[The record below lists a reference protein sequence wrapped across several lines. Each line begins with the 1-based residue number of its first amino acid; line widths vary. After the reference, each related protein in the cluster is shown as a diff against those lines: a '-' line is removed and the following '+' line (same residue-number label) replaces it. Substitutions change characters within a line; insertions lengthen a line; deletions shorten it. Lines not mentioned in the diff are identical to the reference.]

1 MNGRNKF
8 SVVLVEIGSGLD
20 YSMSHTEE
28 WTGLR
33 DIWDKLSRTC

>member
-8 SVVLVEIGSGLD
+8 SVVLVETGSGLD
-20 YSMSHTEE
+20 YRMSHAEK

-33 DIWDKLSRTC
+33 DI